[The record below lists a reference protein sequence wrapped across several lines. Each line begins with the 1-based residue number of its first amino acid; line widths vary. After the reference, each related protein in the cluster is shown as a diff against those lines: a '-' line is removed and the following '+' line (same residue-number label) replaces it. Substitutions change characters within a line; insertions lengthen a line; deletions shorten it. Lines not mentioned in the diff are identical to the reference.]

1 MNQATEHRTES
12 SAQSA
17 KPPSTRKAPEE
28 EIRFRAY
35 QIYLSRN
42 RTPGHALE
50 DWIQAE
56 RELLP
61 RN

>member
-1 MNQATEHRTES
+1 MNHVTENKTES

-17 KPPSTRKAPEE
+17 KTPSARKTPEE

-35 QIYLSRN
+35 QIYLGRN

-56 RELLP
+56 RELQS